1 MRILFK
7 QTDAEATAAGDN
19 SVRIVGVTDTN
30 FIFTSDFGGF
40 QVPLDCQRAVVILRL
55 GSDVILGEQGKQR
68 NHLGTSAKDR
78 SFFLW
83 YGGCSFH
90 KKYIDN
96 PPTTWP
102 GYPDPALFSAPAA
115 FRLPSSSPSPRRTF
129 FLFLYRMVWSRN
141 IQAAWRYRQQNTAS
155 SPDQELRRINK
166 KNFDFSFCFESSNLN
181 YLYL

>member
-7 QTDAEATAAGDN
+7 QTDAGATAAGDN
-19 SVRIVGVTDTN
+19 PVRIVWVTDTY

-129 FLFLYRMVWSRN
+129 FFVLIQNGLIQKYTSSVEISPTKHSFKSRSG
-141 IQAAWRYRQQNTAS
+141 AKAY
-155 SPDQELRRINK
+155 K
-166 KNFDFSFCFESSNLN
+166 
-181 YLYL
+181 